1 MNEKMKV
8 FQQKN
13 FHFLCLFTLLEYHT
27 VLMAF
32 LHGMNSFFT
41 RTTVYTSIAGGASG
55 ALPAPELPNDAAD
68 NNEKCQKN

>member
-32 LHGMNSFFT
+32 LHGMNSFFYENHSLHIHRRRGIR
-41 RTTVYTSIAGGASG
+41 RTSRPGTAERCCG
-55 ALPAPELPNDAAD
+55 
-68 NNEKCQKN
+68 